1 MFGRHVWPKLDLEP
15 ALRMTWG
22 WEKHCNRWPCFW
34 RRSPRLVARVDP
46 RQILLGELA
55 RRGAADAHPLLELGD
70 GGFLERERVLRCL
83 VERRRQV
90 WEDSPLLNMD
100 ECLGL
105 AEQHFKLGVELPP
118 GLRGQ
123 TEAAL
128 DAWLL
133 RRARGFRE
141 RPDEDLSDLS
151 VTMARARAAGLSG
164 PSAAAEEEWE
174 SCAVWVLDSLEK
186 DFSAVWLRRLAAL
199 AAMAPA
205 ANLTRWRYRAQNRFL
220 EMIKNLPPEGDEKVR
235 LVGEIDEAAR
245 LLEIS
250 ADA

>member
-1 MFGRHVWPKLDLEP
+1 MREGQPLDLP
-15 ALRMTWG
+15 ALAG
-22 WEKHCNRWPCFW
+22 ALAKG
-34 RRSPRLVARVDP
+34 RRFGFED
-46 RQILLGELA
+46 LL
-55 RRGAADAHPLLELGD
+55 AD
-70 GGFLERERVLRCL
+70 ERERILRCL

-205 ANLTRWRYRAQNRFL
+205 AGLTRWRYRAQNRFF